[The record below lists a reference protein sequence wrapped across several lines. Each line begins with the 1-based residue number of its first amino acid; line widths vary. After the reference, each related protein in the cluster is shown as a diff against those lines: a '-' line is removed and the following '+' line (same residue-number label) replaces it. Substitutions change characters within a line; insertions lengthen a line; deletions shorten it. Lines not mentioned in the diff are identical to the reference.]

1 MKRPL
6 GPWVRWGWLATTIAM
21 GAVLMVTAWVGR
33 ERAVA
38 AATTLNRGQ
47 SLILLESIRQQAR
60 GMSEPLQGAELDTLL
75 RQHNAAGLRYL
86 AFFDSSGTVL
96 AQSGT
101 PAQAITHLARRPP
114 GPPVMEQIGCGDS
127 RASRRR
133 RPKRAAGR
141 RRRSPPA
148 RVPGVSPS

>member
-1 MKRPL
+1 MRRAL

-21 GAVLMVTAWVGR
+21 GLGLMVTAWVGR
-33 ERAVA
+33 EHAVA

-101 PAQAITHLARRPP
+101 PAQAIADGADYLVVGRP
-114 GPPVMEQIGCGDS
+114 VTQ
-127 RASRRR
+127 ASD
-133 RPKRAAGR
+133 PRAAAQRIVAEIAATGR
-141 RRRSPPA
+141 GSI
-148 RVPGVSPS
+148 